1 MPLPLSLVGYFLEP
15 IYLRVLNKNNV
26 ITVSESTKLDLM
38 KYGYLEK
45 KIVVISEG
53 IELNPIAS
61 LDDLKIGD
69 LQKAE
74 VLKLNE
80 QKYLHK
86 TIHILRKS
94 LEEQHG

>member
-1 MPLPLSLVGYFLEP
+1 MLKSQIDVEQRIQESISKAQDNIKQLKNTISSLRDRLE
-15 IYLRVLNKNNV
+15 
-26 ITVSESTKLDLM
+26 
-38 KYGYLEK
+38 
-45 KIVVISEG
+45 
-53 IELNPIAS
+53 
-61 LDDLKIGD
+61 LKDTQRIGE

>member
-1 MPLPLSLVGYFLEP
+1 MRYKLEQKDTQ
-15 IYLRVLNKNNV
+15 L
-26 ITVSESTKLDLM
+26 
-38 KYGYLEK
+38 
-45 KIVVISEG
+45 
-53 IELNPIAS
+53 
-61 LDDLKIGD
+61 IGD

>member
-1 MPLPLSLVGYFLEP
+1 VSSLRDTLIKSQINVEEQIQYSVSMSQDNVKQLKSTISSLRYKLEQKDTQ
-15 IYLRVLNKNNV
+15 R
-26 ITVSESTKLDLM
+26 
-38 KYGYLEK
+38 
-45 KIVVISEG
+45 
-53 IELNPIAS
+53 
-61 LDDLKIGD
+61 IGD

>member
-1 MPLPLSLVGYFLEP
+1 VSSLRDTLIKSQINVEEQIQYSVSRSQDNVKQLKSTISSLRYKLEQKDTQ
-15 IYLRVLNKNNV
+15 R
-26 ITVSESTKLDLM
+26 
-38 KYGYLEK
+38 
-45 KIVVISEG
+45 
-53 IELNPIAS
+53 
-61 LDDLKIGD
+61 IGD